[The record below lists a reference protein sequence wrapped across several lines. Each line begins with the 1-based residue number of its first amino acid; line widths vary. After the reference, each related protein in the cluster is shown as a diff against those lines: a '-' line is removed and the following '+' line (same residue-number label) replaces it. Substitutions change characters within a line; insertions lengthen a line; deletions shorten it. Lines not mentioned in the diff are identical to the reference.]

1 MKSSSCKVVTGRINY
16 RRATF
21 AVPLLFCAVFSAS
34 GAADPVFETDVLPIV
49 SRYCVDCHNADITR
63 GDLNIERFETTDM
76 ALDSIAVWQRIG
88 KRVENGEMPPNR
100 SDQPSQEERD
110 LFLKW
115 IASLKIDSADCDR
128 LANEESM
135 SWFPGYVMSRRLNRM
150 EYQNTLRDLLLI
162 AIDVADQFPA
172 DGAGGEGFDNNGSSL
187 FLSAIQIE
195 KYLEV
200 ADRAI
205 EAALPPGTTDS
216 PLIAATPGIGRAPR
230 NAAETALTEFLAR
243 AWRRPADQEEVT
255 RLADMFSDAYRRG
268 DSYLESIKLAYKAAL
283 VSPHFL
289 FLAEPEPPEPGTYAL
304 SGYPLAAR
312 LSYFLWGSMPDAEL
326 TALAGEGRLQDDE
339 VLRAQVSRMLA
350 DPKARA
356 LGEMF
361 ATQWLGITQLGETTR
376 PDAERFPEFDDA
388 LADIMRAEA
397 ALVFNRVFR
406 EDRSLIELIDA
417 DYTYANDRLAAIYG
431 LGGIEGPDMRV
442 VDLTDASRG
451 GVLGMA
457 AVLTATSHPLRTSPV
472 LRGKWVLEQLLGDN
486 VPPPPPNAG
495 TLPED
500 DHQADGLTLRERME
514 AHRENPDCA
523 SCHARMDPIGF
534 GLESFDPIGRWRTEQ
549 AGHPIDATGE
559 LPSGES
565 FDGPVELKQIL
576 LARKGEFLRNLSRKM
591 LGYGLGRS
599 LTRYDQC
606 VVDDCIKS
614 LQQNDYRS
622 SALVTEIV
630 LSFPFRHR
638 YSGATSEDH
647 AA

>member
-1 MKSSSCKVVTGRINY
+1 MFWWSCKVLPSRH
-16 RRATF
+16 
-21 AVPLLFCAVFSAS
+21 PLSAFVALAGVCLSSSAEEALRFEADIAPLVKQYCA
-34 GAADPVFETDVLPIV
+34 
-49 SRYCVDCHNADITR
+49 DCHNADTTR
-63 GDLNIERFETTDM
+63 GDLNIDRFETTDM
-76 ALDSIAVWQRIG
+76 VLDSIAVWQRIG
-88 KRVENGEMPPNR
+88 KRIQNGEMPPKN

-110 LFLKW
+110 RILKW
-115 IASLKIDSADCDR
+115 IESLKVDSADCDR

-150 EYQNTLRDLLLI
+150 EYQNTLRDLLFI

-216 PLIAATPGIGRAPR
+216 PLIAATPGIGRSPR
-230 NAAETALTEFLAR
+230 NAAEAALSEFLAR
-243 AWRRPADQEEVT
+243 AWRRPAEQEEVT

-268 DSYLESIKLAYKAAL
+268 DSYLESLKLAYKAAL

-304 SGYPLAAR
+304 GGHPLAAR

-326 TALAGEGRLQDDE
+326 TALARKGRLQEDD

-350 DPKARA
+350 DPKASA

-361 ATQWLGITQLGETTR
+361 ASQWLGITQLGETTR

-388 LADIMRAEA
+388 LADMMRAEA
-397 ALVFNRVFR
+397 ALVFHRVFR

-431 LGGIEGPDMRV
+431 LDGIEGPDMRV

-514 AHRENPDCA
+514 AHRKNPDCA

-549 AGHPIDATGE
+549 AGQPIDATGE

-591 LGYGLGRS
+591 LGYALGRS

-606 VVDDCIKS
+606 VVDDCLKS
-614 LQQNDYRS
+614 LQQNDHRS
-622 SALVTEIV
+622 SALVSEIV

-638 YSGATSEDH
+638 YSGVSSEDH

>member
-1 MKSSSCKVVTGRINY
+1 MYRCKLSKGRAWGLVFQGIVVGLVTVPVY
-16 RRATF
+16 AEDEAVLTF
-21 AVPLLFCAVFSAS
+21 ESDVSPLVKQF
-34 GAADPVFETDVLPIV
+34 
-49 SRYCVDCHNADITR
+49 CVDCHNAATTR
-63 GDLNIERFETTDM
+63 GDLNIERFETTEM
-76 ALDSIAVWQRIG
+76 VVDSIAVWQRIG
-88 KRVENGEMPPNR
+88 KRIQNGEMPPQK
-100 SDQPSQEERD
+100 SSQPSQEERD
-110 LFLKW
+110 RILKW
-115 IASLKIDSADCDR
+115 IDSLNIDSTDCDR

-150 EYQNTLRDLLLI
+150 EYENTLRDLLFVE
-162 AIDVADQFPA
+162 IDVVDQFPA

-195 KYLEV
+195 KYLEI
-200 ADRAI
+200 ADQAI
-205 EAALPPGTTDS
+205 ETALPPGASES
-216 PLIAATPGIGRAPR
+216 PLIAATPGIGRTPR
-230 NAAETALTEFLAR
+230 AAAEDALNEFLTR
-243 AWRRPADQEEVT
+243 AWRRPAEPEEVT
-255 RLADMFSDAYRRG
+255 RFADMFSDAYRRG
-268 DSYLESIKLAYKAAL
+268 DSYVESIKLAYKAAL

-289 FLAEPEPPEPGTYAL
+289 FLAEPEPAEAGTYAL
-304 SGYPLAAR
+304 GGFPLAAR

-326 TALAGEGRLQDDE
+326 TGLAREGRLQDEDL
-339 VLRAQVSRMLA
+339 LRAQVLRMLA
-350 DPKARA
+350 DPKAGA
-356 LGEMF
+356 FGEMF

-388 LADIMRAEA
+388 LADFMRAEA
-397 ALVFNRVFR
+397 SLVFNRVFR

-431 LGGIEGPDMRV
+431 LTGIEGPDMRV

-514 AHRENPDCA
+514 VHRKNPDCA

-549 AGHPIDATGE
+549 VGQPIDATGI
-559 LPSGES
+559 LPSGET

-591 LGYGLGRS
+591 LGYALGRS

-606 VVDDCIKS
+606 VIDDCIES
-614 LQQNDYRS
+614 LKQNDYRA